1 MSESLE
7 NPSDKALE
15 ARIKTR
21 LEQSA
26 RDLDADTQQR
36 LNAVRRNAL
45 NQPAKENWFKPSW
58 YQFNGWV
65 PATSLVFCSVI
76 AMLILIPSHQAP
88 NKTSELSDQTAMLE
102 LLDNPEELDVMSDPD
117 FYLWVDE
124 MNNEN
129 GAHHAV

>member
-7 NPSDKALE
+7 NPSEKALE
-15 ARIKTR
+15 ARIKTS

-26 RDLDADTQQR
+26 RFLDADTQQR
-36 LNAVRRNAL
+36 LNAARRNAL
-45 NQPAKENWFKPSW
+45 NQPAKAKWF
-58 YQFNGWV
+58 QFNGWI

-88 NKTSELSDQTAMLE
+88 HTTIELSDQTAMLE
-102 LLDNPEELDVMSDPD
+102 LLDNPEELDVISDPD
-117 FYLWVDE
+117 FYMWVEE

-129 GAHHAV
+129 GVHHAV

>member
-7 NPSDKALE
+7 NQSEKALE
-15 ARIKTR
+15 ARIKAS

-26 RDLDADTQQR
+26 RYLDADTQQR

-45 NQPAKENWFKPSW
+45 NQPTKANWLKLNDW
-58 YQFNGWV
+58 I

-76 AMLILIPSHQAP
+76 AMLILIPSHQVP
-88 NKTSELSDQTAMLE
+88 NKASELSDQTAMLE
-102 LLDNPEELDVMSDPD
+102 LLDNPDELDAMSDPD

-124 MNNEN
+124 VNSEN
-129 GAHHAV
+129 GAQHAV